1 VNAETYVARVTH
13 AFAVG
18 FLVAGC
24 ATSDTSHVQDG
35 TFNSTKGY
43 QVRLPPAG
51 WSVASN
57 PSADLELRRTAPSGA
72 MLVDASCG
80 GAEFHRS
87 LPVLARQLTVGLT
100 SRETV
105 ESDTWTVGERE
116 AAHRVIRGR
125 SDGADVIVEA
135 VVLKGERCVHDF
147 LYVAPPDEFE
157 SGRQDF
163 RLLVESFAGG
173 DRR

>member
-1 VNAETYVARVTH
+1 
-13 AFAVG
+13 
-18 FLVAGC
+18 VAGC
-24 ATSDTSHVQDG
+24 ATSDTGRVQDG

-43 QVRLPPAG
+43 QVRVPPVGWRVAG
-51 WSVASN
+51 N
-57 PSADLELRRTAPSGA
+57 PSADLELQRTGPPGS

-80 GAEFHRS
+80 GPELHRS
-87 LPVLARQLTVGLT
+87 LPVLARQLTIGLM

-105 ESDTWTVGERE
+105 ESDSWTIGQRE

-125 SDGADVIVEA
+125 SDGGDVMVEA
-135 VVLKGERCVHDF
+135 VVFKGDRCVHDF

-157 SGRQDF
+157 NGRQDF

-173 DRR
+173 PR